1 MKKRHK
7 VKLVYKQGAM
17 PIIKFRAENADFDE
31 VGAESVKLN
40 GRAHWKAADIADFLK
55 TKLKPKD
62 DVAADDAG
70 EEGGSGSG
78 SEDGGKKKKK
88 KKATKGSKK
97 NGATKHDATEL

>member
-17 PIIKFRAENADFDE
+17 PIIKFRSENADFDD

-40 GRAHWKAADIADFLK
+40 GRAHWKAADIADFLR

-70 EEGGSGSG
+70 EVGGSG
-78 SEDGGKKKKK
+78 SEDGGKKKGSKK
-88 KKATKGSKK
+88 TKGSKK
-97 NGATKHDATEL
+97 KPSKKHDATEL

>member
-1 MKKRHK
+1 VKKRHK

-40 GRAHWKAADIADFLK
+40 GRAHWKAADIADFLR

-70 EEGGSGSG
+70 EVGGSG
-78 SEDGGKKKKK
+78 SEDGGKKKGSKK
-88 KKATKGSKK
+88 TKGSKK
-97 NGATKHDATEL
+97 KPSKKHDATEL